1 MKMMSWFQVFFLSIV
16 QGLTEFLP
24 VSSSGHLV
32 LFQKIFGLRP
42 PVLFDVF
49 VHVGTLGAILFYF
62 RKELNKLI
70 KGIFKKDNKSLCFLL
85 LIIIGTIP
93 AVIVGLLLEKKIE
106 LVFDS
111 FRLVGISLLI
121 TSLLLFLT
129 NIFKDKLKKTKITS
143 SNWKDALFIGVFQAL
158 AILPGISR
166 SGATISAGL
175 FRKFGRDLAFK
186 FSFFLAIPAIIGA
199 LILQI
204 PDLINSSIYLINQA
218 LIGMIIAGI
227 VGFFALKILKRFLV
241 SSRLYIFAIYCLFL
255 GVGILLFS

>member
-1 MKMMSWFQVFFLSIV
+1 MSWFQVFFLSIV

-32 LFQKIFGLRP
+32 LFQKIFGLEP

-62 RKELNKLI
+62 RRELKKLI
-70 KGIFKKDNKSLCFLL
+70 EGIFKKENKSLYFLF
-85 LIIIGTIP
+85 LIVIGTIP
-93 AVIVGLLLEKKIE
+93 AVIVGLLLEKRIE
-106 LVFDS
+106 VIFDS

-121 TSLLLFLT
+121 TGLLLLLT
-129 NIFKDKLKKTKITS
+129 NIFKDKLKKGKVVS
-143 SNWKDALFIGVFQAL
+143 SNWKDALFIGIFQAL

-175 FRKFGRDLAFK
+175 FRRFGRDLAFK

-204 PDLINSSIYLINQA
+204 PDLVSSSSYLINQA
-218 LIGMIIAGI
+218 LIGMVIAGI
-227 VGFFALKILKRFLV
+227 VGFFALKILRKVLV
-241 SSRLYIFAIYCLFL
+241 SSKLHIFAIYCLLL
-255 GVGILLFS
+255 GVGVLLFS

>member
-1 MKMMSWFQVFFLSIV
+1 MSWFQVFFLSIV

-32 LFQKIFGLRP
+32 LFQKIFGLEP

-49 VHVGTLGAILFYF
+49 VHVGTLGAIIFYF
-62 RKELNKLI
+62 KRELKKLI
-70 KGIFKKDNKSLCFLL
+70 EGIFKKENKSLYFLF
-85 LIIIGTIP
+85 LIVIGTIP
-93 AVIVGLLLEKKIE
+93 AVIVGLLLEKRIE
-106 LVFDS
+106 VIFDS

-121 TSLLLFLT
+121 TGLLLLLT
-129 NIFKDKLKKTKITS
+129 NIFKDKLKKGKVVS
-143 SNWKDALFIGVFQAL
+143 SNWKDALFIGIFQAL

-175 FRKFGRDLAFK
+175 FRRFGRDLAFK

-204 PDLINSSIYLINQA
+204 PDLVSSSSYLINQA
-218 LIGMIIAGI
+218 LIGMVIAGI
-227 VGFFALKILKRFLV
+227 VGFFALKILRKVLV
-241 SSRLYIFAIYCLFL
+241 SSKLHIFAIYCLLL
-255 GVGILLFS
+255 GVGVLLFS

>member
-1 MKMMSWFQVFFLSIV
+1 MSWFQVFFLSIV

-32 LFQKIFGLRP
+32 LFQKIFGLEP

-49 VHVGTLGAILFYF
+49 VHVGTLGAIIFYF
-62 RKELNKLI
+62 KRELKKLI
-70 KGIFKKDNKSLCFLL
+70 EGIFKKENKSLYFLF
-85 LIIIGTIP
+85 LIVVGTIP
-93 AVIVGLLLEKKIE
+93 AVIVGLLLEKRIE
-106 LVFDS
+106 VIFDS

-121 TSLLLFLT
+121 TGLLLLLT
-129 NIFKDKLKKTKITS
+129 NIFKDKLKKGKVVS
-143 SNWKDALFIGVFQAL
+143 SNWKDALFIGIFQAL

-175 FRKFGRDLAFK
+175 FRRFGRDLAFK

-204 PDLINSSIYLINQA
+204 PDLVSSSSYLINQA
-218 LIGMIIAGI
+218 LIGMVIAGI
-227 VGFFALKILKRFLV
+227 VGFFALKILRKVLV
-241 SSRLYIFAIYCLFL
+241 SSKLHIFAIYCLLL
-255 GVGILLFS
+255 GVGVLLFS

>member
-1 MKMMSWFQVFFLSIV
+1 MFWWQVFFLSIV

-32 LFQKIFGLRP
+32 LFQKIFALEP
-42 PVLFDVF
+42 PVLFDIF

-62 RKELNKLI
+62 RKELRDLI
-70 KGIFKKDNKSLCFLL
+70 KGIFKKEKASLYFLI

-93 AVIVGLLLEKKIE
+93 AVIVGLLLEERVEVI
-106 LVFDS
+106 FDS
-111 FRLVGISLLI
+111 FKLVGIALLI

-129 NIFKDKLKKTKITS
+129 RLFKDKLKKEKMTS
-143 SNWKDALFIGVFQAL
+143 SNWKDALFVGLFQAL

-166 SGATISAGL
+166 SGATISSGL
-175 FRKFGRDLAFK
+175 FRGFKRDLAFK

-204 PDLINSSIYLINQA
+204 PDLASYSTDLMTQA
-218 LIGMIIAGI
+218 LIGMFIAGG
-227 VGFFALKILKRFLV
+227 VGYFALKILKKSLVGSRFWV
-241 SSRLYIFAIYCLFL
+241 FGVYCLLL
-255 GVGILLFS
+255 GVGVLIFS

>member
-1 MKMMSWFQVFFLSIV
+1 MSWFQVFFLSIV

-32 LFQKIFGLRP
+32 LFQKIFGLEP

-49 VHVGTLGAILFYF
+49 VHVGTLGAIIFYF
-62 RKELNKLI
+62 KRELKKLI
-70 KGIFKKDNKSLCFLL
+70 EGIFKKENKSLYFLF
-85 LIIIGTIP
+85 LIVIGTIP
-93 AVIVGLLLEKKIE
+93 AVIVGLLLEKRIE
-106 LVFDS
+106 VIFDS

-121 TSLLLFLT
+121 TGLLLLLT
-129 NIFKDKLKKTKITS
+129 NIFEDKLKKGKVVS
-143 SNWKDALFIGVFQAL
+143 SNWKDALFIGIFQAL

-175 FRKFGRDLAFK
+175 FRRFGRDLAFK

-204 PDLINSSIYLINQA
+204 PDLVSSSSYLINQA
-218 LIGMIIAGI
+218 LIGMVIAGI
-227 VGFFALKILKRFLV
+227 VGFFALKILRKVLV
-241 SSRLYIFAIYCLFL
+241 SSKLHIFAIYCLLL
-255 GVGILLFS
+255 GVGVLLFR

>member
-1 MKMMSWFQVFFLSIV
+1 MSWFQVFFLSIV

-32 LFQKIFGLRP
+32 LFQKIFGLEP

-62 RKELNKLI
+62 KRELKKLI
-70 KGIFKKDNKSLCFLL
+70 EGIFKKENKSLYFLF
-85 LIIIGTIP
+85 LIVVGTIP
-93 AVIVGLLLEKKIE
+93 AVIVGLLLEKRIE
-106 LVFDS
+106 VIFDS

-121 TSLLLFLT
+121 TGLLLLLT
-129 NIFKDKLKKTKITS
+129 NIFKDKLKKGKVVS
-143 SNWKDALFIGVFQAL
+143 SNWKDALFIGIFQAL

-175 FRKFGRDLAFK
+175 FRRFGRDLAFK

-204 PDLINSSIYLINQA
+204 PDLVSSSSYLINQA
-218 LIGMIIAGI
+218 LIGMVIAGI
-227 VGFFALKILKRFLV
+227 VGFFALKILRKVLV
-241 SSRLYIFAIYCLFL
+241 SSKLHIFAIYCLLL
-255 GVGILLFS
+255 GVGVLLFS